1 MTDTWNTQGDIGL
14 SASEAEGTT
23 IQAAFDNSRASKG
36 CIFNDQFENS
46 QFTSGAWLVSN
57 STDCYLDA
65 IDGNGVLVIDDP
77 AGVEPYAYVDQDFG
91 TKSVRVEGVFN
102 ITEDKAGQ
110 SHASVEITQ
119 DKDASYSL
127 LYGLNAKT
135 DEEAVVLY
143 WYDTETSEQNSAY
156 TSYSFAANHWYN
168 FKLVIDNDTN
178 KMYVYADN
186 RLELTLDLPGCT
198 GNISRIVLWDKY
210 AQVLWDNIYV
220 EETPADT
227 PPAVTITSPSPG
239 VTASGIFT
247 AETTV
252 NETGGSGINHTAL
265 YANESLIALNTTDT
279 TNPLFTLDTATL
291 NSGNCTL
298 TAVAV
303 DNAGNSNWTAITI
316 DVNKLP
322 VADFTYSP
330 AYPTTMETITFNA
343 SESYDPDGTITSYEW
358 DFGDNNTGSGELVQ
372 HSYAENGT
380 YLVNLTVTDDDDVQ
394 RSRLE

>member
-1 MTDTWNTQGDIGL
+1 MTDTWNTPGDIGL
-14 SASEAEGTT
+14 GASEAEGTT
-23 IQAAFDNSRASKG
+23 IQAAFDNVRASKG

-77 AGVEPYAYVDQDFG
+77 AGAEPYAYVDQDFG

-127 LYGLNAKT
+127 LYGLNAKA
-135 DEEAVVLY
+135 DDEAVVLY

-380 YLVNLTVTDDDDVQ
+380 YLVNLTVTYDDDVQ